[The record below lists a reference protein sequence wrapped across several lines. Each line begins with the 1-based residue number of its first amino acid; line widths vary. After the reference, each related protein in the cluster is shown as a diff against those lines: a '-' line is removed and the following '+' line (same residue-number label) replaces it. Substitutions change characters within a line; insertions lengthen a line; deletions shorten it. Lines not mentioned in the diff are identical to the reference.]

1 MSDQEITQAG
11 PPAVKRGNLAS
22 RRLPAEGENGVFSQ
36 SWFPVALV
44 TELLEDRPLGID
56 FLDGRIVVYREPL
69 GSVVAMSAYCP
80 HVGADLSVG
89 RIVDGRVQCAFH
101 HWVYDA
107 SGKCVK
113 TGIGDRPP
121 PRACLFKF
129 PVRER
134 YGIIWVFNGEEP
146 LFELP
151 DFPYP
156 DDELETLNFKAER
169 PLRSDPWVFAANT
182 PDIQHLKVVHKMQ
195 FQVSDPHEL
204 MIWHQYGVEF
214 PYKALHQGNV
224 QMENTA
230 AIRGTSIFYRYGIY
244 GDFWRGT
251 ITGFGL
257 PRPGNNMVFNCN
269 VVRKGPNARA
279 QLEALLAVSKRT
291 IYEDWELLDKISF
304 REGNLTPGDR
314 SLARFLQYIRGY
326 PRAHPSAEYIR

>member
-1 MSDQEITQAG
+1 MADQTSSPN
-11 PPAVKRGNLAS
+11 PPPKRGSLAS

-36 SWFPVALV
+36 SWFPVALA
-44 TELLEDRPLGID
+44 TELHAERPLGID
-56 FLDGRIVVYREPL
+56 FLDGRIVAYREP
-69 GSVVAMSAYCP
+69 GGTVVAFSAYCP
-80 HVGADLSVG
+80 HVGADLSAG
-89 RIVDGRVQCAFH
+89 RIVDGRIQCAFH
-101 HWVYDA
+101 HWEYDA
-107 SGKCVK
+107 TGKCVK

-129 PVRER
+129 PTRER

-156 DDELETLNFKAER
+156 DDQLEMLNYKAER

-204 MIWHQYGVEF
+204 MIWHDYGVEF

-230 AIRGTSIFYRYGIY
+230 AIRGTSIFYRWGKY

-257 PRPGNNMVFNCN
+257 PRPGHNMVFNCN
-269 VVRKGPNARA
+269 VVLKGPQAQE
-279 QLEALLAVSKRT
+279 QLENLLVVSKRT
-291 IYEDWELLDKISF
+291 ISEDWELLDGISF
-304 REGNLTPGDR
+304 REGMLTPGDR
-314 SLARFLQYIRGY
+314 SLARFLQYLRGY
-326 PRAHPSAEYIR
+326 PRAHPSAEFIR

>member
-1 MSDQEITQAG
+1 MSEQETTQAA
-11 PPAVKRGNLAS
+11 AVKRGSLAS

-56 FLDGRIVVYREPL
+56 FLDGRIIVYREPS

-101 HWVYDA
+101 HWEYDA
-107 SGKCVK
+107 TGKCVK

-134 YGIIWVFNGEEP
+134 FGIIWVFNGEEP

-195 FQVSDPHEL
+195 FQVSDPHDL

-224 QMENTA
+224 PMENTA
-230 AIRGTSIFYRYGIY
+230 AIRGTSIFYRYGMY

-257 PRPGNNMVFNCN
+257 PRPGHNMVFNCN
-269 VVRKGPNARA
+269 VVRKGPKARE
-279 QLEALLAVSKRT
+279 QLEALLVISKRT

-314 SLARFLQYIRGY
+314 SLARFLQYIRTY
-326 PRAHPSAEYIR
+326 PRAHPSAEFIR